1 MIRIVVLFECQ
12 GGIAR
17 SWIVGFRNQNDFNDP
32 AYGFTPKRGLEI
44 LLIGLNAADGL
55 SESEFSVEEGT

>member
-44 LLIGLNAADGL
+44 Q
-55 SESEFSVEEGT
+55 SC